1 MTDSTEVT
9 ALKKRIMEALD
20 VAAKETSRL
29 STELNFF
36 NHNWRAKQTS
46 FVEDEIHELHSRVND
61 L

>member
-9 ALKKRIMEALD
+9 ALKKRAMEALD
-20 VAAKETSRL
+20 VAGKETSRL

-36 NHNWRAKQTS
+36 NHDWRAEKAATI
-46 FVEDEIHELHSRVND
+46 EDEIHELHSRIND